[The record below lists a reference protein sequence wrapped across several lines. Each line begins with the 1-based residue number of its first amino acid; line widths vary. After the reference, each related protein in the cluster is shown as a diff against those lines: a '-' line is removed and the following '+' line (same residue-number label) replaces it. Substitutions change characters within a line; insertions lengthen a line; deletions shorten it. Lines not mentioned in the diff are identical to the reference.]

1 MNNTSISILL
11 VEDSPSD
18 AKLLQQTLSRLGGE
32 KWQVSHFERLVD
44 AIDACSDNGFD
55 IALLDLS
62 LPDSEGLNTVAEFH
76 AAEPNIPIVV
86 LTGFDDEEIALQAVA
101 KRAQD
106 YLVKGQITPQLL
118 GRAIRYAIERG
129 QVLKKME
136 ESERR
141 FRGIFEQT
149 FQLMGLLSPEGIVLE
164 INKTTLDIC
173 GVETDA
179 CVGKPF
185 WELPR
190 WNYCETS
197 EWLKTAVA
205 KAASGEFVR
214 EEQQVCGQDDT
225 EIWIDFSLKP
235 LKDNTGK
242 VVLLIV
248 EGRDISDRKRAEA
261 EIRNAWEVERDLN
274 DLKSKFVSMVSHEF
288 RNPMTVIRTA
298 VEILETYNKELS
310 EQQKGK
316 YFGQIQSALRQMLQ
330 LLDEVLLL
338 GRSDAGKLEYQ
349 PSALDLDSFC
359 NELVQT
365 LQQSAGENYQINFSI
380 QGEQTS
386 VEMDE
391 NLLRHILTNLL
402 SNAIKYSPKGG
413 AIQFDL
419 AYQDDRV
426 NFRIQDS
433 GIGIPL
439 KDQQRLFETFHRAS
453 NVGRIQ
459 GTGLGLSIVKKCVE
473 LHQGL
478 IQLESD
484 VGVGT
489 TFTVTLP
496 LKPNNPKS
504 GELTDEPWDS
514 QKSALNP
521 DYYRDES

>member
-1 MNNTSISILL
+1 MNNTSTKILL

-18 AKLLQQTLSRLGGE
+18 AKLLQQTLFRLGSNN
-32 KWQVSHFERLVD
+32 WQVSHFERLGD
-44 AIDACSDNGFD
+44 AIDACSNQSFD

-76 AAEPNIPIVV
+76 AAAPDIPIVV

-149 FQLMGLLSPEGIVLE
+149 FQLMGLLSPEGIILE
-164 INKTTLDIC
+164 LNKTTLDIC
-173 GVETDA
+173 GIELETSL
-179 CVGKPF
+179 GKPF

-190 WNYCETS
+190 WNCCEAS

-214 EEQQVCGQDDT
+214 QEQPVCGKDNT

-235 LKDNTGK
+235 LKDNAEK

-261 EIRNAWEVERDLN
+261 EIRNAWETERELN

-298 VEILETYNKELS
+298 VEILETYNKELT

-349 PSALDLDSFC
+349 PTALDLENFC
-359 NELVQT
+359 NELAQT
-365 LQQSAGENYQINFSI
+365 LQESAGENYQINFSV
-380 QGEQTS
+380 QGERTS

-413 AIQFDL
+413 IIQFEL
-419 AYQDDRV
+419 TYQDEQA

-459 GTGLGLSIVKKCVE
+459 GTGLGLSIVKKCVD
-473 LHQGL
+473 LHQGQ
-478 IQLESD
+478 IQLESE

-489 TFTVTLP
+489 TFTVRLP
-496 LKPNNPKS
+496 FNPNNTQS
-504 GELTDEPWDS
+504 LELTDAPWDS
-514 QKSALNP
+514 QKLA
-521 DYYRDES
+521 

>member
-1 MNNTSISILL
+1 MNDTSINILL
-11 VEDSPSD
+11 VEDSSSD
-18 AKLLQQTLSRLGGE
+18 AKLLQQTLSCLGGE
-32 KWQVSHFERLVD
+32 RWQVSHFERLGD
-44 AIDACSDNGFD
+44 AINACSDKGFD

-62 LPDSEGLNTVAEFH
+62 LPDSDGLNTVAEFH
-76 AAEPNIPIVV
+76 AAAPNIPIVV

-149 FQLMGLLSPEGIVLE
+149 FQLMGLLSPKGIVLE

-173 GVETDA
+173 GAKLED

-185 WELPR
+185 WQLPR
-190 WNYCETS
+190 WSCCAAS

-205 KAASGEFVR
+205 KAADGEFIR
-214 EEQQVCGQDDT
+214 QEQQVCGKDDT
-225 EIWIDFSLKP
+225 EVWIDFSLKP

-248 EGRDISDRKRAEA
+248 EGRDISDRKHAEA
-261 EIRNAWEVERDLN
+261 EIRNAWEVERELN

-310 EQQKGK
+310 DQQKEK
-316 YFGQIQSALRQMLQ
+316 YFGQIQTALRQMLQ

-338 GRSDAGKLEYQ
+338 GRSDAGKLEYE
-349 PSALDLDSFC
+349 PAALDLENFC

-365 LQQSAGENYQINFSI
+365 LQQSAGENYQINFSV
-380 QGEQTS
+380 QGEQPS

-391 NLLRHILTNLL
+391 SLLRHILTNLL

-413 AIQFDL
+413 TIQFKL
-419 AYQDDRV
+419 TYQG
-426 NFRIQDS
+426 NIAHFRIQDS

-459 GTGLGLSIVKKCVE
+459 GTGLGLSIVKKCVD
-473 LHQGL
+473 LHQGQ
-478 IQLESD
+478 IQLESE

-489 TFTVTLP
+489 AFTVTLP
-496 LKPNNPKS
+496 LNPNNTQS
-504 GELTDEPWDS
+504 LELNNDPWHS
-514 QKSALNP
+514 QKSA
-521 DYYRDES
+521 

>member
-1 MNNTSISILL
+1 MNDTSINILL
-11 VEDSPSD
+11 VEDSLSD
-18 AKLLQQTLSRLGGE
+18 AKLLQQTLSCLGGE
-32 KWQVSHFERLVD
+32 RWQVSHFERLGD
-44 AIDACSDNGFD
+44 AIDACSDKGFD

-62 LPDSEGLNTVAEFH
+62 LPDSDGLNTVAEFH
-76 AAEPNIPIVV
+76 AAAPNIPIVV

-149 FQLMGLLSPEGIVLE
+149 FQLMALLSPEGIVLE

-173 GVETDA
+173 GAKLED

-185 WELPR
+185 WQLPR
-190 WNYCETS
+190 WSCCAAS
-197 EWLKTAVA
+197 AWLKASVA
-205 KAASGEFVR
+205 KAADGEFIR
-214 EEQQVCGQDDT
+214 QEQLVCGKEDT
-225 EIWIDFSLKP
+225 EVWIDFSLKP

-261 EIRNAWEVERDLN
+261 EIRNAWEVERELN

-310 EQQKGK
+310 DQQKGK
-316 YFGQIQSALRQMLQ
+316 YFGQIQTALRQMLQ

-338 GRSDAGKLEYQ
+338 GRSDAGKLDYE
-349 PSALDLDSFC
+349 PAALDLENFC

-365 LQQSAGENYQINFSI
+365 LQQSAGENYQINFSV
-380 QGEQTS
+380 QGEQPS

-391 NLLRHILTNLL
+391 SLLRHILTNLL

-413 AIQFDL
+413 TIQFKL
-419 AYQDDRV
+419 TYQG
-426 NFRIQDS
+426 NIAHFRIQDS

-459 GTGLGLSIVKKCVE
+459 GTGLGLSIVKKCVD
-473 LHQGL
+473 LHQGQ
-478 IQLESD
+478 IQLESE

-489 TFTVTLP
+489 AFTVTLP
-496 LKPNNPKS
+496 LNSNNTQS
-504 GELTDEPWDS
+504 LELTDDPWDS
-514 QKSALNP
+514 QKSA
-521 DYYRDES
+521 

>member
-1 MNNTSISILL
+1 MNETSISILL

-18 AKLLQQTLSRLGGE
+18 AKLLQQTLSRLGGD
-32 KWQVSHFERLVD
+32 KWQVCHFERLED
-44 AIDACSDNGFD
+44 AIAACEDRSFD
-55 IALLDLS
+55 IVLLDLS

-76 AAEPNIPIVV
+76 AAAPNIPIVV

-106 YLVKGQITPQLL
+106 YLVKGQITPQLI

-129 QVLKKME
+129 QILKQME

-149 FQLMGLLSPEGIVLE
+149 FQLMSLLSPEGIVLE
-164 INKTTLDIC
+164 INKTALDVC
-173 GVETDA
+173 GSQQEA

-190 WNYCETS
+190 WNCCETS
-197 EWLKTAVA
+197 DWLKTAIA
-205 KAASGEFVR
+205 KASHGEFVR
-214 EEQQVCGQDDT
+214 NEQQIRGLDNT
-225 EIWIDFSLKP
+225 ELWIDFSLKP

-261 EIRNAWEVERDLN
+261 EIKNAWEKERELN
-274 DLKSKFVSMVSHEF
+274 DMKSKFVSMVSHEF

-298 VEILETYNKELS
+298 VEILETYNQELN
-310 EQQKGK
+310 EQQKAK
-316 YFGQIQSALRQMLQ
+316 YFGQIQTALRQMLQ

-338 GRSDAGKLEYQ
+338 GRSDAGKLEYE
-349 PSALDLDSFC
+349 PAPLDLENFC

-365 LQQSAGENYQINFSI
+365 FQQSAGVQHRIDFSI
-380 QGEQTS
+380 QGEQSLS
-386 VEMDE
+386 VMDE
-391 NLLRHILTNLL
+391 HLLRHILNNLL
-402 SNAIKYSPKGG
+402 SNAIKYSPTGG
-413 AIQFDL
+413 IVQL
-419 AYQDDRV
+419 NLTYQNDTAT
-426 NFRIQDS
+426 FQIKDS

-439 KDQQRLFETFHRAS
+439 KDQQRLFETFHRAT

-459 GTGLGLSIVKKCVE
+459 GTGLGLSIVKKCVD
-473 LHQGL
+473 LHQGQ
-478 IQLESD
+478 IQIESE

-496 LKPNNPKS
+496 LDGHTTQPLES
-504 GELTDEPWDS
+504 FEGEQNCDS
-514 QKSALNP
+514 QVST
-521 DYYRDES
+521 

>member
-1 MNNTSISILL
+1 MNDTSIRILL

-32 KWQVSHFERLVD
+32 RWRVSHFERLGD
-44 AIDACSDNGFD
+44 AIDACSNKGFD

-62 LPDSEGLNTVAEFH
+62 LPDSEGVNTVAEFH
-76 AAEPNIPIVV
+76 AAAPDIPIVV
-86 LTGFDDEEIALQAVA
+86 LTGFDNEEIALQSVA

-149 FQLMGLLSPEGIVLE
+149 FQLMGLLSPEGIILE

-173 GVETDA
+173 GVELEA

-190 WNYCETS
+190 WNCCEAR

-205 KAASGEFVR
+205 KAADGEFVR
-214 EEQQVCGQDDT
+214 QEQQVCGKDDT
-225 EIWIDFSLKP
+225 EVWMDFSLKP
-235 LKDNTGK
+235 LKDNTEK

-261 EIRNAWEVERDLN
+261 EIRNAWETERELN

-298 VEILETYNKELS
+298 VEILETYNNELS
-310 EQQKGK
+310 ERQKGK

-338 GRSDAGKLEYQ
+338 GRSDAGKLEYE
-349 PSALDLDSFC
+349 PTTLDLETFC

-380 QGEQTS
+380 QGEQPS

-391 NLLRHILTNLL
+391 SLLRHILTNLL
-402 SNAIKYSPKGG
+402 SNAIKYSPQGG
-413 AIQFDL
+413 AIQFEL
-419 AYQDDRV
+419 AYQENNA

-459 GTGLGLSIVKKCVE
+459 GTGLGLSIVKKCVD
-473 LHQGL
+473 LHQGQ
-478 IQLESD
+478 IRLESE

-496 LKPNNPKS
+496 LNPNNTLS
-504 GELTDEPWDS
+504 LELTDAPWNS
-514 QKSALNP
+514 QKLA
-521 DYYRDES
+521 